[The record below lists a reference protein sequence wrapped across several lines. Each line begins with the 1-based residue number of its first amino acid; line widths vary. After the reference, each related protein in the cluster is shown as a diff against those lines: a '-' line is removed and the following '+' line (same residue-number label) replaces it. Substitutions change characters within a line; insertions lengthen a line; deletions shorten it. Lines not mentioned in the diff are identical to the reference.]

1 MKFSKGKGLLAVLA
15 LVVAFTPVTG
25 NLKVS
30 ASDTDGLSGIATILA
45 DATPN
50 KQSGIRT
57 NVGIADVT
65 TNENEP
71 KIKSVRLAS
80 FILREDKPDID
91 ELIENARIK
100 AWENK
105 AIVTVDED
113 QFVYMRSEPTTE
125 GSILGIMPHG
135 AAGTVI
141 EEAGDWS
148 YVNSGMIDGYVSN
161 EYLAF
166 GEAALEIAE
175 DTCGYVAYVE
185 SYQANVRTGPSLRA
199 EVVDTVGEG
208 MYFEVIEQDNG
219 WVKVKYTKDQEAYMS
234 ESVVDVFLATGVA
247 VYIEDVFETEE
258 PEEEEPEVVE
268 DTSDS
273 YSKSYSDS
281 SSETYEETYEETYDD
296 YSNDTSTSDKSSDYV
311 EEAPAVEA
319 VTGSESVFKITAYC
333 PCSICC
339 GAYSNGMTASGT
351 TCTPGRTIAVDP
363 SIIPMGTTVYIDGV
377 PYVAEDTGVSGYKID
392 IYMPSHVEALN
403 WGVRYCTV
411 TW

>member
-15 LVVAFTPVTG
+15 LVVALTPVTG

-50 KQSGIRT
+50 KKSGIRT

-65 TNENEP
+65 TNENERQ
-71 KIKSVRLAS
+71 IKSVRLAA

-91 ELIENARIK
+91 ELIVNARTK

-113 QFVYMRSEPTTE
+113 QFVYMRSEPSTE

-141 EEAGDWS
+141 EEHGDWS

-166 GEAALEIAE
+166 GEEALEIAE
-175 DTCGYVAYVE
+175 EICGYVAYVE
-185 SYQANVRTGPSLRA
+185 SYQANIRKGPSLKE
-199 EVVDTVGEG
+199 EVIDTVGEG
-208 MYFEVIEQDNG
+208 MYFEVIEQADG
-219 WVKVKYTKDQEAYMS
+219 WVKIKYTQGQEAYMS

-247 VYIEDVFETEE
+247 VYVEDIFEPE
-258 PEEEEPEVVE
+258 EEEEPEVVE
-268 DTSDS
+268 ES
-273 YSKSYSDS
+273 YSSEDETETYTEPETTYTEPSTNYSDNS
-281 SSETYEETYEETYDD
+281 V
-296 YSNDTSTSDKSSDYV
+296 STSDYV
-311 EEAPAVEA
+311 EEEPVEEA

-333 PCSICC
+333 PCATCC
-339 GAYSNGMTASGT
+339 GSYSNGQTASGT
-351 TCTPGRTIAVDP
+351 ACTPGRTIAVDP
-363 SIIPMGTTVYIDGV
+363 SIIPIGTTVYIDGV

-392 IYMPSHVEALN
+392 IYMSSHVEALN

>member
-15 LVVAFTPVTG
+15 LALALTPVTG

-45 DATPN
+45 EATPN
-50 KQSGIRT
+50 KKSGIRT

-71 KIKSVRLAS
+71 QIKSVRLAS
-80 FILREDKPDID
+80 FILREEKPDID
-91 ELIENARIK
+91 ELIETARLK

-105 AIVTVDED
+105 AIVTVEED
-113 QFVYMRSEPTTE
+113 QFVYMRSEPNTD

-141 EEAGDWS
+141 EEHGDWS

-161 EYLAF
+161 DYLAF
-166 GEAALEIAE
+166 GKEALEIAE
-175 DTCGYVAYVE
+175 DICGYVAYVE
-185 SYQANVRTGPSLRA
+185 SYQANIRKGPSLKE
-199 EVVDTVGEG
+199 EVIDTVGEG

-219 WVKVKYTKDQEAYMS
+219 WVKIKYTKDQEAYMS

-247 VYIEDVFETEE
+247 VYIDEIFETEE
-258 PEEEEPEVVE
+258 EEEEPEVVE
-268 DTSDS
+268 ETDDGED
-273 YSKSYSDS
+273 Y
-281 SSETYEETYEETYDD
+281 SETYSEPEVSYSEPETD
-296 YSNDTSTSDKSSDYV
+296 YSDDSTSDYV
-311 EEAPAVEA
+311 EEEPTVE
-319 VTGSESVFKITAYC
+319 VSTGSESVFKITAYC
-333 PCSICC
+333 PCSTCC
-339 GAYSNGMTASGT
+339 GAYSNGQTASGT

-363 SIIPMGTTVYIDGV
+363 SIIPIGTTVYIDGV

-392 IYMPSHVEALN
+392 IYMSSHVEALN